1 MREKVHRRIGQ
12 IRNQSFIMQMRAN
25 RQGISQHCKTAL
37 ESCLCLRCRLISEQL
52 RMLRLLPSITNRQS
66 RGRDRADRTGSTILK
81 CSEINEIEA
90 SSCSR
95 RKQGAS
101 RRPRGACR
109 TKYRSQASTL
119 PRINQALL
127 LEGPCRLTSS
137 SSSSTISSALS
148 VLVH

>member
-1 MREKVHRRIGQ
+1 
-12 IRNQSFIMQMRAN
+12 MQMRAN
-25 RQGISQHCKTAL
+25 RQGISQHCKRAL

-95 RKQGAS
+95 RKRGAS

-109 TKYRSQASTL
+109 TKYRSQASTTSITS
-119 PRINQALL
+119 PRISQLLQALL